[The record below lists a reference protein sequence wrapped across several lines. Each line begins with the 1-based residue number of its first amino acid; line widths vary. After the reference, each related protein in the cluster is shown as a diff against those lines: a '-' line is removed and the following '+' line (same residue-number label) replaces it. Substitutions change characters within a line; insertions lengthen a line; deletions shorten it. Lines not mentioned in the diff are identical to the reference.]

1 MNLRILTVLLLCAN
15 ASTANADVIV
25 SFEELTNFTGTSS
38 AGGGSFYNGNNGS
51 NTTNSNG
58 WSSQGV
64 YFNNTYNSNFGGFWS
79 GWSYSNVANATT
91 VGFTNQYASFPGGG
105 SNGAGGVVPGQKYAI
120 ASGSG
125 AYFDLPTNSR
135 IISVDLTNATYA
147 ALSMQN
153 GDSFAKKFGGATGN
167 DPDLF
172 GVTLRGFDNVG
183 GTGNAIGSVN
193 VNLSDFRFTNN
204 SQDYILNSWLNVDL
218 ASIADARSVSLSFFS
233 TDTGAFGI
241 NTPTYLALDNL
252 RISAVPEPSSIALAG
267 MVAMI
272 AIVRLRLARL
282 SKRLL
287 FGQSWFNR

>member
-1 MNLRILTVLLLCAN
+1 MIFKILPAFLFIAVSSYTC
-15 ASTANADVIV
+15 ADVMV
-25 SFEELTNFTGTSS
+25 TFEELTNFTGANP
-38 AGGGSFYNGNNGS
+38 AGGGSFYNGNNGT

-64 YFNNTYNSNFGGFWS
+64 FFNNTYNSNFGGFWN
-79 GWSYSNVANATT
+79 GWSYSNVVNTTT
-91 VGFTNQYASFPGGG
+91 VGFTNQYAAFPGGG
-105 SNGAGGVVPGQKYAI
+105 SSGVGGIAAGQKYAM

-125 AYFDLPTNSR
+125 AYFNLPTNMR
-135 IISVDLTNATYA
+135 LLSVDLTNATYA

-172 GVTLRGFDNVG
+172 GVSLRGFDNVG

-193 VNLSDFRFTNN
+193 VNLGDFRFANN
-204 SQDYILNSWLNVDL
+204 SQDYILNSWINVDL

-252 RISAVPEPSSIALAG
+252 RITAVPEPSSLAMLVLIAATVV
-267 MVAMI
+267 VAS
-272 AIVRLRLARL
+272 ARSFHGQWKRFASGVLR
-282 SKRLL
+282 
-287 FGQSWFNR
+287 

>member
-1 MNLRILTVLLLCAN
+1 M
-15 ASTANADVIV
+15 
-25 SFEELTNFTGTSS
+25 
-38 AGGGSFYNGNNGS
+38 
-51 NTTNSNG
+51 
-58 WSSQGV
+58 
-64 YFNNTYNSNFGGFWS
+64 
-79 GWSYSNVANATT
+79 
-91 VGFTNQYASFPGGG
+91 
-105 SNGAGGVVPGQKYAI
+105 PGQKYAI
-120 ASGSG
+120 ASGSN
-125 AYFDLPTNSR
+125 AYFNLPTNTR

-172 GVTLRGFDNVG
+172 SVTLRGFDNVG
-183 GTGNAIGSVN
+183 GTGNAIGAVN

-204 SQDYILNSWLNVDL
+204 SQDYILNNWLNVDL

-272 AIVRLRLARL
+272 AMIAIMRLRLPRL
-282 SKRLL
+282 SKKL
-287 FGQSWFNR
+287 FFGKSWLNP

>member
-1 MNLRILTVLLLCAN
+1 MNFRTLPALFLIAMSSFAR
-15 ASTANADVIV
+15 ADVIAT
-25 SFEELTNFTGTSS
+25 FEELNIFTGASP

-58 WSSQGV
+58 WSSQGILFSNS
-64 YFNNTYNSNFGGFWS
+64 YDSNFGGFWS
-79 GWSYSNVANATT
+79 GWSYSNVVNSTT

-105 SNGAGGVVPGQKYAI
+105 ANGTGGVAAGQKYAI

-125 AYFDLPTNSR
+125 AFFNLPTNMR
-135 IISVDLTNATYA
+135 LVSVDLSNATYA

-167 DPDLF
+167 DADLF
-172 GVTLRGFDNVG
+172 GVSLRGFDNVG

-193 VNLSDFRFTNN
+193 VNLSDFRFANN
-204 SQDYILNSWLNVDL
+204 SQDFILNSWINVDL

-252 RISAVPEPSSIALAG
+252 RISAVPEPSSIAML
-267 MVAMI
+267 MMI
-272 AIVRLRLARL
+272 ATAVAVAYNARTW
-282 SKRLL
+282 RAA
-287 FGQSWFNR
+287 